1 MSADQTTTEHRLRGR
16 LGTGSIVFMVIAA
29 AAPLTVI
36 GGNAPIA
43 IGLGNGIGAPVG
55 FVIATV
61 VLLLFSVGFV
71 KMTPHV
77 KEAGAF
83 FSYVTKGIDGRTGL
97 GTAFVSLLA
106 YTAIQVGI
114 YGYLGWAVDDLVQ
127 HFGGPAIPWGVY
139 SLAAVALVAVLGY
152 RHIDLSAKVLGI
164 ALVLEI
170 GVVIVLD
177 TVIFATGGA
186 EGIVWDTFDPAN
198 AFAPGLSVAVLF
210 ALTGFIG
217 FEATAVFRDEARDP
231 ERTIPRA
238 TYLAVIIIGVFYCL
252 SCWAMVVGG
261 GRQGIVDL
269 ATATLAGEANMLT
282 DMTGRYLGWLVQDIV
297 QVLLVTSLFACVLSF
312 HNVIARYQFALSR
325 KGVLPARWGT
335 VHPRHHSPA
344 VSSLVQT
351 VTATVI
357 MVAFIIGGVEPLVG
371 VFGSMAGVATV
382 GMVLLMLMTSIA
394 VLVFFRRHPSLREG
408 HVVTTVLV
416 PAAAV
421 IGLIA
426 AGWVVLSNFTLVTG
440 GSVGL
445 SVFLACLPPAVFLL
459 GVALGGG
466 NRLAE
471 ARQEG

>member
-238 TYLAVIIIGVFYCL
+238 TYLAVIIIGVF
-252 SCWAMVVGG
+252 
-261 GRQGIVDL
+261 
-269 ATATLAGEANMLT
+269 
-282 DMTGRYLGWLVQDIV
+282 
-297 QVLLVTSLFACVLSF
+297 
-312 HNVIARYQFALSR
+312 
-325 KGVLPARWGT
+325 
-335 VHPRHHSPA
+335 
-344 VSSLVQT
+344 
-351 VTATVI
+351 
-357 MVAFIIGGVEPLVG
+357 
-371 VFGSMAGVATV
+371 
-382 GMVLLMLMTSIA
+382 
-394 VLVFFRRHPSLREG
+394 
-408 HVVTTVLV
+408 
-416 PAAAV
+416 
-421 IGLIA
+421 
-426 AGWVVLSNFTLVTG
+426 
-440 GSVGL
+440 
-445 SVFLACLPPAVFLL
+445 
-459 GVALGGG
+459 
-466 NRLAE
+466 
-471 ARQEG
+471 